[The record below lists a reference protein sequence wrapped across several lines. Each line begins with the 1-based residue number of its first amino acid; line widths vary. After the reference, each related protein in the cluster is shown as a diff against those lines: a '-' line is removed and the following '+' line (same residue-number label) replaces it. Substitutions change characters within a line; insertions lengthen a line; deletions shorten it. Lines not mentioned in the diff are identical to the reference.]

1 MLKRP
6 YHVCIRLSTDIYNFE
21 LSRIFKFR
29 TAFKPSSNIL
39 PRAVI
44 LRRRGNHDLRCL
56 TLLKLKERSLYS
68 AESEYSFVLTSTMTA
83 IAIGFIMLRHTG
95 IFICRSII
103 VSGKRCYNIAAYV
116 KPGKFWGAE
125 AVEEKAPEEKAPEEK
140 AVQAKA
146 VEVEAV
152 EVEAMAVK
160 DWEERLWRQRTW
172 MRY

>member
-1 MLKRP
+1 
-6 YHVCIRLSTDIYNFE
+6 
-21 LSRIFKFR
+21 
-29 TAFKPSSNIL
+29 
-39 PRAVI
+39 
-44 LRRRGNHDLRCL
+44 
-56 TLLKLKERSLYS
+56 
-68 AESEYSFVLTSTMTA
+68 MTA

-125 AVEEKAPEEKAPEEK
+125 AVEEKTAEEK
-140 AVQAKA
+140 
-146 VEVEAV
+146 AV

>member
-1 MLKRP
+1 
-6 YHVCIRLSTDIYNFE
+6 
-21 LSRIFKFR
+21 
-29 TAFKPSSNIL
+29 
-39 PRAVI
+39 
-44 LRRRGNHDLRCL
+44 
-56 TLLKLKERSLYS
+56 
-68 AESEYSFVLTSTMTA
+68 MTA
-83 IAIGFIMLRHTG
+83 IAIGFIMLRHAG

-125 AVEEKAPEEKAPEEK
+125 AVEEKTAEEKAVEEK
-140 AVQAKA
+140 AVQAK
-146 VEVEAV
+146 AV

>member
-1 MLKRP
+1 MHTLVNG
-6 YHVCIRLSTDIYNFE
+6 YL
-21 LSRIFKFR
+21 KFR

-68 AESEYSFVLTSTMTA
+68 AESEYSYVLTDTMTA

-95 IFICRSII
+95 IFICRSVI
-103 VSGKRCYNIAAYV
+103 VSRKRCYNIAASV

-125 AVEEKAPEEKAPEEK
+125 AVEEKTAEET
-140 AVQAKA
+140 A
-146 VEVEAV
+146 VEA
-152 EVEAMAVK
+152 EAMAIT
-160 DWEERLWRQRTW
+160 DREERLWRQKAW

>member
-1 MLKRP
+1 
-6 YHVCIRLSTDIYNFE
+6 
-21 LSRIFKFR
+21 
-29 TAFKPSSNIL
+29 
-39 PRAVI
+39 
-44 LRRRGNHDLRCL
+44 
-56 TLLKLKERSLYS
+56 
-68 AESEYSFVLTSTMTA
+68 MTA

-140 AVQAKA
+140 APEEKAVQAKA

-160 DWEERLWRQRTW
+160 DW
-172 MRY
+172 